1 MTNLDLSIVPA
12 LAALAGS
19 LIGACASVAATF
31 VGQRLQARAARLASE
46 LRERE
51 QLYGKFVA
59 EAVPLF
65 VDAIERPA
73 LDPGKLMQLY
83 SIVARIRLTASAEI
97 LSAAEEVGRLLL
109 EAYERPPEDPAKVLA
124 RFAKGEMTIDPL
136 RGFTQACRL
145 ERAKAVEQV

>member
-1 MTNLDLSIVPA
+1 MINLDLSIVPA
-12 LAALAGS
+12 LAALGGS

-31 VGQRLQARAARLASE
+31 VGQRLQARAARLVSE

-51 QLYGKFVA
+51 QLYGKFVE

-73 LDPGKLMQLY
+73 LDPGKLMHLY
-83 SIVARIRLTASAEI
+83 AIVARIRLTASTEI
-97 LSAAEEVGRLLL
+97 LGAAEEVGRLLL
-109 EAYERPPEDPAKVLA
+109 EAYERPPEDPAEVLA
-124 RFAKGEMTIDPL
+124 RFAKGQVSIDPL

-145 ERAKAVEQV
+145 ERAKALEQA

>member
-1 MTNLDLSIVPA
+1 MRFDLPIVSA
-12 LAALAGS
+12 LAALTGS

-31 VGQRLQARAARLASE
+31 VGQRLQARAARLVSE

-51 QLYGKFVA
+51 QLYGKFVE

-73 LDPGKLMQLY
+73 LDPGKLMHFY

-97 LSAAEEVGRLLL
+97 LNAAEGVGRLLL
-109 EAYERPPEDPAKVLA
+109 EAYERPPEDPAEVLA
-124 RFAKGEMTIDPL
+124 RFAKGEAIIDPL

-145 ERAKAVEQV
+145 ERAKAVEDA

>member
-1 MTNLDLSIVPA
+1 VINLDLTIVPA

-19 LIGACASVAATF
+19 LLGACSSVAATF
-31 VGQRLQARAARLASE
+31 VGQRLQARAARLVSE

-51 QLYGKFVA
+51 QLYGKFVE

-73 LDPGKLMQLY
+73 IDPGRLMHLY

-97 LSAAEEVGRLLL
+97 LCAAEEVGRLLL
-109 EAYERPPEDPAKVLA
+109 EAYERPSEDPAGVLA
-124 RFAKGEMTIDPL
+124 RFAKGEVSLDPL

-145 ERAKAVEQV
+145 ERAKAVEQA

>member
-1 MTNLDLSIVPA
+1 MINLDLTIVPA

-19 LIGACASVAATF
+19 LIGACASVAATL
-31 VGQRLQARAARLASE
+31 VGQRLQTRAARVASE

-51 QLYGKFVA
+51 QLYGKLVE

-73 LDPGKLMQLY
+73 LDPGKLMHLY
-83 SIVARIRLTASAEI
+83 SIVARIRLTASAQI
-97 LSAAEEVGRLLL
+97 LSAAEEVGKLLL
-109 EAYERPPEDPAKVLA
+109 EAYERPPEDPVEVLA
-124 RFAKGEMTIDPL
+124 RFARGQVSIDPL

-145 ERAKAVEQV
+145 ERAKALEQA

>member
-1 MTNLDLSIVPA
+1 MINLDLSIVPA
-12 LAALAGS
+12 LAALGGS

-31 VGQRLQARAARLASE
+31 VGQRLQTRAARLVSE

-51 QLYGKFVA
+51 QLYGNFVE

-73 LDPGKLMQLY
+73 LDPGKLMHLY
-83 SIVARIRLTASAEI
+83 SIVARIRLTASA
-97 LSAAEEVGRLLL
+97 AEGVGKLLL
-109 EAYERPPEDPAKVLA
+109 EAYERPPEDPAEVLA
-124 RFAKGEMTIDPL
+124 QFAKGQVSIDPL

-145 ERAKAVEQV
+145 ERAKALEKA